1 MDALSLFVAQDEG
14 YFKDAG
20 LNVRL
25 ETGTSGNQLA
35 TSVSSGAMKIAYG
48 AVQIVAQAHDRGFKY
63 QYLWPSDF
71 YESGKTPVAA
81 MMVPKG
87 SSVTTAKGLVG
98 KAVNPVAIQSLG
110 DLATQAWLKKSN
122 LPPNSVHEVEVAFP
136 NIGAAFQSK
145 QLAASI
151 VIEPYITILKNQGA
165 RVMSDDVFSAIAP
178 RFAIGGWF
186 STDQWIKGNPKAAR
200 EFTAAIKKAV
210 VFINAHKSQA
220 RTILA
225 KYTKLSSSIAARTSL
240 PTYSNTWSYTDF
252 QSVIDAGAKLKFYN
266 GFKAQ
271 DILSSRPP
279 SDAK

>member
-1 MDALSLFVAQDEG
+1 MSSVLFDIDGTLVDTNWFHTVAWARV
-14 YFKDAG
+14 FKDAG

-25 ETGTSGNQLA
+25 ETETSGNQLA

-87 SSVTTAKGLVG
+87 SSVTTAKSLVG

-110 DLATQAWLKKSN
+110 DLATQGWPKKSN

-165 RVMSDDVFSAIAP
+165 RVMSDLSRAGLVCRP
-178 RFAIGGWF
+178 GGAGRGDDF
-186 STDQWIKGNPKAAR
+186 DGFVG
-200 EFTAAIKKAV
+200 EAV
-210 VFINAHKSQA
+210 
-220 RTILA
+220 
-225 KYTKLSSSIAARTSL
+225 
-240 PTYSNTWSYTDF
+240 
-252 QSVIDAGAKLKFYN
+252 GC
-266 GFKAQ
+266 
-271 DILSSRPP
+271 
-279 SDAK
+279 